1 LSCFIGLPCRDRVER
16 RMSQAFDLSQ
26 FPDLPPEVVK
36 AFAAQQ
42 AALESAQFEASVER
56 AARQHEQAV
65 VAEKDAFIAELKDL
79 IAKLEGQVGQYR
91 HAKFGPKSEK
101 LDPAQ
106 LELALEDLETA
117 IAETQAQIA
126 AVEEK
131 IAASAAD
138 PDKVVLREPRKAR
151 ALPDHLPRLERV
163 IEPDSIV
170 CPCGCG
176 DMVRIGEDRTER
188 LDFIPARYQ
197 VIVTVRPK
205 YACPKGRTGVVQA
218 KAPAHLLEGSWPT
231 EALLAQIAVS
241 KHSEHMPLNRQ
252 AVVMTRLGVP
262 IERSVLA
269 DWMGRT
275 GALIAPVVDRMAML
289 LKQGSTRLYVDE
301 TTAPVLDPG
310 RGKTK
315 TGYLWAVLRD
325 DRGWNGPAPPG
336 VAFHYHPGRKGEYAD
351 QILTGFD
358 GIIQVD
364 AYGGYSHLAK
374 PDRKGGKPLKLA
386 FCWAHGRR
394 KLIAAKP
401 QKGSPIVD
409 EALMRIAAL
418 YKVEDAIRGTDP
430 DRRQAVRQE
439 LSRPLVDEFFAWLTA
454 QAKRVSRK
462 SDLGEAMAYMLKRQ
476 NGFRLF
482 LEDGRVDMDSNLVE
496 NAIRS
501 PAMNRRNALFA
512 GHDEGGRNWARFAS
526 LIGTCK
532 MNGVEPYAYLRD
544 IFTKLANRHLDK
556 DIDALMPWTFIPK
569 STTSK

>member
-1 LSCFIGLPCRDRVER
+1 
-16 RMSQAFDLSQ
+16 MSQPFDLSL

-36 AFAAQQ
+36 AFEA
-42 AALESAQFEASVER
+42 AQFELAVER

-65 VAEKDAFIAELKDL
+65 VAEKDTFITELKAL
-79 IAKLEGQVGQYR
+79 IEKLEGQVQDYR
-91 HAKFGPKSEK
+91 RTKFGPKSEK

-106 LELALEDLETA
+106 LELALEDLEAA
-117 IAETQAQIA
+117 IAETQEQIA
-126 AVEEK
+126 TVEEK
-131 IAASAAD
+131 IAASETD
-138 PDKVVLREPRKAR
+138 PEKKTPRKKRKAR
-151 ALPDHLPRLERV
+151 ALPEHLPRVERV
-163 IEPDSIV
+163 IEPESIL

-176 DMVRIGEDRTER
+176 DMVRIGEDKTER
-188 LDFIPARYQ
+188 LDVIPARYQ
-197 VIVTVRPK
+197 VIVTIRPK

-252 AVVMTRLGVP
+252 AVVMARHGVP
-262 IERSVLA
+262 IDRSVLA

-275 GALIAPVVDRMAML
+275 GALIAPVVDRMAVL
-289 LKQGSTRLYVDE
+289 LKQGSARLYVDE

-336 VAFHYHPGRKGEYAD
+336 VVFHYRPGRKGEYAD
-351 QILTGFD
+351 EILSGFN
-358 GIIQVD
+358 GTIQVD
-364 AYGGYSHLAK
+364 AYGGYTHLATSK
-374 PDRKGGKPLKLA
+374 RKGGKPLQLA

-394 KLIAAKP
+394 KLIKAAPK
-401 QKGSPIVD
+401 KGSPIVD
-409 EALMRIAAL
+409 AALVRIAAL
-418 YKVEDAIRGTDP
+418 YRIEDAIRGSDP
-430 DRRQAVRQE
+430 DRRRAVRQE
-439 LSRPLVDEFFAWLTA
+439 VSRPLVDDFFAWLAA
-454 QAKRVSRK
+454 QAARVSRK
-462 SDLGEAMAYMLKRQ
+462 SDLGIALAYMLRRQ
-476 NGFRLF
+476 EGFRLF
-482 LEDGRVDMDSNLVE
+482 LDDGRVDIDSNLVE

-512 GHDEGGRNWARFAS
+512 GHDEGARSWPRFAS

-544 IFTKLANRHLDK
+544 LFTSLAGGHLDK
-556 DIDALMPWTFIPK
+556 DIDALMPWAYATA
-569 STTSK
+569 SQTSQ

>member
-1 LSCFIGLPCRDRVER
+1 M
-16 RMSQAFDLSQ
+16 RMSQPFDLSQ

-36 AFAAQQ
+36 AFAAQK
-42 AALESAQFEASVER
+42 AALEAAQFEARVER

-65 VAEKDAFIAELKDL
+65 VAEKVAFIAELEAL
-79 IAKLEGQVGQYR
+79 IEKLEGQVQDYR
-91 HAKFGPKSEK
+91 RTKFGPKSEK

-126 AVEEK
+126 AVEDR
-131 IAASAAD
+131 IAASE
-138 PDKVVLREPRKAR
+138 PDLEKRKPRAPRKAR
-151 ALPDHLPRLERV
+151 ALPESLPRVERV
-163 IEPDSIV
+163 VEPDSII

-176 DMVRIGEDRTER
+176 VMVKIGEDRSER
-188 LDFIPARYQ
+188 LDYLPARYQ
-197 VIVTVRPK
+197 VIVTVRPR

-252 AVVMTRLGVP
+252 AVVMARHGVP
-262 IERSVLA
+262 IDRSVLA

-275 GALIAPVVDRMAML
+275 GALIAPVVDHIAKRL
-289 LKQGSTRLYVDE
+289 LSGSTRLYVDE

-336 VAFHYHPGRKGEYAD
+336 VVFHYRPGRKGAYAAE
-351 QILTGFD
+351 ILKGFN
-358 GIIQVD
+358 GMIQVD
-364 AYGGYSHLAK
+364 AYGAYTHLATSK
-374 PDRKGGKPLKLA
+374 RPGGDPLRLA

-394 KLIAAKP
+394 KLIKAKP
-401 QKGSPIVD
+401 KKGSPIVD
-409 EALMRIAAL
+409 EALLRIAAL
-418 YKVEDAIRGTDP
+418 YKVEDAIRGSDP
-430 DRRQAVRQE
+430 DHRCAVRQE
-439 LSRPLVDEFFAWLTA
+439 LSRPLVDEFFTWLKA
-454 QAKRVSRK
+454 QAARVSRK
-462 SDLGEAMAYMLKRQ
+462 SGLGVAMAYMLKRQ
-476 NGFRLF
+476 DGFRLF
-482 LEDGRVDMDSNLVE
+482 LDDGCIDIDSNLVE

-532 MNGVEPYAYLRD
+532 MNGVEPYAYMRD
-544 IFTKLANRHLDK
+544 LFTKLANGHLAR
-556 DIDALMPWTFIPK
+556 DIDALMPWAYAQQAEG
-569 STTSK
+569 S

>member
-1 LSCFIGLPCRDRVER
+1 MLQP
-16 RMSQAFDLSQ
+16 FDLSQ

-36 AFAAQQ
+36 AVS
-42 AALESAQFEASVER
+42 ALQFELSVER
-56 AARQHEQAV
+56 AARLHEQAV
-65 VAEKDAFIAELKDL
+65 GAEKDAFITELTAL
-79 IAKLEGQVGQYR
+79 VEKLEGQVGQYR
-91 HAKFGPKSEK
+91 QAKFGPKSEK

-138 PDKVVLREPRKAR
+138 PDKAAPRAPRKAR
-151 ALPDHLPRLERV
+151 ALPEHLPRTLRV

-176 DMVRIGEDRTER
+176 DMVRIGEDRAER
-188 LDFIPARYQ
+188 LDYIPARYQ
-197 VIVTVRPK
+197 VIVSVRPK

-252 AVVMTRLGVP
+252 AVVMARLGVP
-262 IERSVLA
+262 IDRSVLA

-275 GALIAPVVDRMAML
+275 GALIAPVVDRMAVL

-325 DRGWNGPAPPG
+325 DRGWGGTAPPG
-336 VAFHYHPGRKGEYAD
+336 VVFHYRPGRKGEYAD
-351 QILTGFD
+351 EILTGFN
-358 GIIQVD
+358 GTIQVD
-364 AYGGYSHLAK
+364 AYGGYTHLAK
-374 PDRKGGKPLKLA
+374 SDRKGGKPLQLA

-394 KLIAAKP
+394 KLIKAKP
-401 QKGSPIVD
+401 KKGSPVVD

-418 YKVEDAIRGTDP
+418 YKVEDSIRGSAP
-430 DRRQAVRQE
+430 DQRQAVRHE
-439 LSRPLVDEFFAWLTA
+439 LSRPLVDQFFAWLAA
-454 QAKRVSRK
+454 QAARISRK
-462 SDLGEAMAYMLKRQ
+462 SDLGVALSYMLRRQ
-476 NGFRLF
+476 DGFRLF
-482 LEDGRVDMDSNLVE
+482 LEDGHIDMDSNLVE

-512 GHDEGGRNWARFAS
+512 GHDEGGRSWARFAS

-544 IFTKLANRHLDK
+544 LFTRLANGHLDK
-556 DIDALMPWTFIPK
+556 DIDALMPWA
-569 STTSK
+569 

>member
-1 LSCFIGLPCRDRVER
+1 
-16 RMSQAFDLSQ
+16 MSQPFDLSP

-36 AFAAQQ
+36 AFAAV
-42 AALESAQFEASVER
+42 QFDLSIER

-65 VAEKDAFIAELKDL
+65 VAEKDAFITELKGL

-205 YACPKGRTGVVQA
+205 YACPKGRTGVFQA
-218 KAPAHLLEGSWPT
+218 KAPAHLLEGSWPA

-241 KHSEHMPLNRQ
+241 KHSEHLALNRQ
-252 AVVMTRLGVP
+252 AVVMARLGVP

-275 GALIAPVVDRMAML
+275 GALIAPVVDRMAVL
-289 LKQGSTRLYVDE
+289 LKSGSSRLYVDE

-310 RGKTK
+310 RGRTK

-325 DRGWNGPAPPG
+325 DRGWNGPASPG
-336 VAFHYHPGRKGEYAD
+336 VVFHYHPGRKGEYAD

-409 EALMRIAAL
+409 EALLRIAAL

-439 LSRPLVDEFFAWLTA
+439 LSLPLLDEFFAWLTA

-532 MNGVEPYAYLRD
+532 MNGVEPFAYLQD

-556 DIDALMPWTFIPK
+556 DIDALMPWACIPK
-569 STTSK
+569 AAASK